1 MPSCESTQQDCSTEK
16 ECCPFEESIN
26 DLCCPVEMS
35 AKMGTKAFS
44 QAIMEVQVDSLKE
57 KIKNTFGEKIDK
69 KSDAIVKAMGTHWQS
84 MIDQATAQ
92 KVLREEM
99 AKIITS

>member
-1 MPSCESTQQDCSTEK
+1 MPSCESTQQDCDQEK
-16 ECCPFEESIN
+16 ECCPFEKSIN

-44 QAIMEVQVDSLKE
+44 QAMMEVQVCSLKE
-57 KIKNTFGEKIDK
+57 KIKEAFGEKIDK
-69 KSDAIVKAMGTHWQS
+69 KSEAIVKAMGTHWQS
-84 MIDQATAQ
+84 TLDQVNAQ
-92 KVLREEM
+92 KTLREEM

>member
-1 MPSCESTQQDCSTEK
+1 VD
-16 ECCPFEESIN
+16 I
-26 DLCCPVEMS
+26 S

-44 QAIMEVQVDSLKE
+44 RAMMEVQVDSLKD
-57 KIKNTFGEKIDK
+57 KIKKVFGEKIDK

-84 MIDQATAQ
+84 LLTQANAQ

-99 AKIITS
+99 EKIMMG